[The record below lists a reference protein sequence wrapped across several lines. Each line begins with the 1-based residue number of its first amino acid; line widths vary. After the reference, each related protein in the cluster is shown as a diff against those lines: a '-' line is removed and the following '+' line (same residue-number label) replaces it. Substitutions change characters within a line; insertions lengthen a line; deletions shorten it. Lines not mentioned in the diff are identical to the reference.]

1 MPLSLSCPSNQGAFF
16 WFCVKLGA
24 KLSRPRI
31 ASSVSVNSS
40 PSVTLRDYQQQAVDA
55 AIAHFKKSTDSA
67 VLVLPTGAG
76 KSIVIAELAR
86 IARGR
91 VLVLTH
97 VKELVAQNAQ
107 KVGLLTTE
115 ASIYSAGLNQKST
128 DGKTVVASIQ
138 SAARALTQFD
148 EPFSLV
154 IIDECHRVSL
164 EKTSQYQQLL
174 SHLQQRNPK
183 LKLLGL
189 TATPYRLGT
198 GWIYK
203 HHYHGKVGSPE
214 LGIFEQCIFELPIR
228 PLIKQGYLTS
238 PTLFDGLSAQY
249 DFSRIKPNDN
259 GEYPEAQ
266 VNALLNHAGRA
277 TTAIVKQLIELSHHR
292 QGIIIFAATVRH
304 AEEIVS
310 QLNKEHCEQTAI
322 ITAQTPDNERDEL
335 IERFKAREL
344 KFLVNVAVLTTG
356 FDAPHVDLI
365 AILRPTASVSL
376 FQQMIGRGLR
386 ICEGKKDCLVIDYAA
401 NGYDL
406 YFPEV
411 GQAKPNSKSVPVQV
425 HCPVCQFANIF
436 WGLTDKDGD
445 IIEHFGRRCQGIVE
459 HHGQKQQ
466 CDFRFRSKSCPDCGQ
481 ENDIAARI
489 CQHCQSTLIDPDKR
503 LKQVLNKQHHHLFRC
518 QHMTLMDDAGDLK
531 VQYLDIDGNEFNRH
545 FKLQTPAQW
554 RALYAL
560 FIFPHSRTPGIKP
573 KQYKKVSELIA
584 DSAAFRM
591 PDLLLLKKHTKG
603 WDLLESYFDYQG
615 HYQTENKHI

>member
-1 MPLSLSCPSNQGAFF
+1 M
-16 WFCVKLGA
+16 
-24 KLSRPRI
+24 
-31 ASSVSVNSS
+31 
-40 PSVTLRDYQQQAVDA
+40 SVTLRDYQQQAVDA
-55 AIAHFKKSTDSA
+55 AVNHFRQNTDSA

-76 KSIVIAELAR
+76 KSIIIAELAR
-86 IARGR
+86 IAKGR
-91 VLVLTH
+91 VLILTH

-115 ASIYSAGLNQKST
+115 ASIYAAGLNQKASN
-128 DGKTVVASIQ
+128 GKTVVASVQ
-138 SAARALTQFD
+138 SAARALSQFT

-154 IIDECHRVSL
+154 IIDECHRISL

-174 SHLQQRNPK
+174 TYLRQQNPQ
-183 LKLLGL
+183 LRLLGL

-203 HHYHGKVGSPE
+203 QHYHGKVGSPE
-214 LGIFEQCIFELPIR
+214 QGIFEQCIFELPIR
-228 PLIKQGYLTS
+228 PLIKQGYLTA

-249 DFSRIKPNDN
+249 DFSQIKPNDN
-259 GEYPEAQ
+259 GEYPEDK
-266 VNALLNHAGRA
+266 VNNLLNHAGRA
-277 TTAIVKQLIELSHHR
+277 TTAIIKQLIELSHQR

-304 AEEIVS
+304 AEEIFV
-310 QLNKEHCEQTAI
+310 QLNKEHGNLSAIVTAK
-322 ITAQTPDNERDEL
+322 TPDNQRDSL
-335 IERFKAREL
+335 IERFKAKEL

-386 ICEGKKDCLVIDYAA
+386 ICEGKKECLVIDYAA

-411 GQAKPNSKSVPVQV
+411 GQAKPNNKSVPVQV
-425 HCPVCQFANIF
+425 HCPVCHFANIF
-436 WGLTDKDGD
+436 WGLTDNDGD
-445 IIEHFGRRCQGIVE
+445 IVEHFGRRCQGIVNY
-459 HHGQKQQ
+459 HGQKQQ
-466 CDFRFRSKSCPDCGQ
+466 CNFRFRSKSCPDCGE

-503 LKQVLNKQHHHLFRC
+503 LRQVLNNQHHHLFRC
-518 QHMTLMDDAGDLK
+518 QDMQLIDDGGNLK
-531 VQYLDIDGNEFNRH
+531 IHYLDIDGNSFIRR

-554 RALYAL
+554 KALYAL
-560 FIFPHSRTPGIKP
+560 FIFPHSRTPGFKP
-573 KQYKKVSELIA
+573 KKYYNVAELIA
-584 DSAAFRM
+584 DRLSYRM
-591 PDLLLLKKHTKG
+591 PDLLLLKKHKKG

-615 HYQTENKHI
+615 RYQVENKHN